1 MPQAEE
7 ILGKVERYYTRKF
20 SEHGPA
26 ARGVDWNSAESQ
38 ELRFV
43 QLLRCVASATEPY
56 SIIDF
61 GCGYGALAD
70 YLTRRGDRVS
80 YLGVDLSV
88 PMLDYARRRF
98 RGQPRVKFSDMSSD
112 LPPADY
118 VVASGI
124 FNLKFDYDD
133 AAWTAYVIQ
142 TIQTIS
148 ALGTRGFAFNMLTK
162 YSDADRMRADL
173 YYADPSLY
181 FDLCKRRF
189 SRNVALLHD
198 YDLYEFTL

>member
-20 SEHGPA
+20 AEHGAA

-61 GCGYGALAD
+61 GCGYGALAE
-70 YLTRRGDRVS
+70 YLIRRGDPVS
-80 YLGVDLSV
+80 YLGVDLSA

-98 RGQPRVKFSDMSSD
+98 QAKPKVQFTDISGD
-112 LPPADY
+112 LRPA
-118 VVASGI
+118 
-124 FNLKFDYDD
+124 
-133 AAWTAYVIQ
+133 
-142 TIQTIS
+142 
-148 ALGTRGFAFNMLTK
+148 
-162 YSDADRMRADL
+162 
-173 YYADPSLY
+173 
-181 FDLCKRRF
+181 
-189 SRNVALLHD
+189 
-198 YDLYEFTL
+198 